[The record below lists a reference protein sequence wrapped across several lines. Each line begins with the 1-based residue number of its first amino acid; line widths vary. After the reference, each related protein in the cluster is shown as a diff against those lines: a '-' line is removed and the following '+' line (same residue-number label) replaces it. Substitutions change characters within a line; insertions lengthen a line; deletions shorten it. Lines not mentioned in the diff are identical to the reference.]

1 MGCNGGRDA
10 ARLARHL
17 LLAPEKPRMRPPL
30 KGLPLKKA
38 HFRKGQAM
46 KVKTSQQLYNY
57 WNELR
62 GGRLAPRRF
71 EVEPSAISAILPDTF
86 ILERVDRMDYVFR
99 LAGTRI
105 CEAFGREFRGRN
117 LLELWP
123 LDDREVVIRV
133 LESVTRDGG
142 VGVIGLMASAPGGR
156 TAAFEMVLLPLIHT
170 GQAIGRVLGG
180 LTPLSSLQPYGLEGF
195 STIELNTFEVIWPD
209 GRPFAVLSRGE
220 APAPFLRDSGPS
232 RLVRSD
238 RRAFRVFDGGRKD
251 PLIGAR
257 PIGPK

>member
-1 MGCNGGRDA
+1 
-10 ARLARHL
+10 
-17 LLAPEKPRMRPPL
+17 
-30 KGLPLKKA
+30 
-38 HFRKGQAM
+38 M
-46 KVKTSQQLYNY
+46 KVKTSQQLFTY

-86 ILERVDRMDYVFR
+86 ILERVDRLDYVFR

-117 LLELWP
+117 LLELWS
-123 LDDREVVIRV
+123 LEDREVVIRV

-142 VGVIGLMASAPGGR
+142 VGVMGLMASDPDGR

-170 GQAIGRVLGG
+170 GQAIGRVLGA
-180 LTPLSSLQPYGLEGF
+180 LTPVSTAPAPAFGVEGF
-195 STIELNTFEVIWPD
+195 SKIDLCTFEVIWPD
-209 GRPFAVLSRGE
+209 GRPFAVLSRNA

-238 RRAFRVFDGGRKD
+238 RRSFRVFDGGRKD
-251 PLIGAR
+251 PLVGSR